1 MAYFT
6 HRFETT
12 VALHP
17 VGRYN
22 YTVVYLDPS
31 LHASLPL
38 KESPR
43 LRIEADVSG
52 VPVKGA
58 WQPSGGC
65 WYLMLP
71 KSPLKMAGVSV
82 GTVVEVAFKVLP
94 QDEVDVPPELS
105 AALQAVPLARKA
117 WSALSAGKQRGLAHM
132 VALAKRPETRQARA
146 LQVTAVLLGE
156 APLPWVRK
164 QMTHAL

>member
-6 HRFETT
+6 HRFDAT
-12 VALHP
+12 VSLHP
-17 VGRYN
+17 VGSYN
-22 YTVVYLDPS
+22 YTVVYLDPE

-38 KESPR
+38 KETPR
-43 LRIEADVSG
+43 LRIEADISG

-58 WQPSGGC
+58 WQPSGGR

-71 KSPLKMAGVSV
+71 KTPIKKAGISI

-94 QDEVDVPPELS
+94 QDDVDVPPELS
-105 AALQAVPLARKA
+105 AALQAKPKARQA
-117 WSALSAGKQRGLAHM
+117 WSALSAGKQRGLAYM
-132 VALAKRPETRQARA
+132 VASAKRAETRQARVE
-146 LQVTAVLLGE
+146 QVTAVLLGE

-164 QMTHAL
+164 